1 MIKNF
6 LKWSFNIYKH
16 SGMFQIWNI
25 DLSKISGLGS
35 DAEDKVSAKTTFNN
49 LLYPAYKISISRST
63 RPESI
68 IMITEITMPKLYPSP
83 LLAILKRLVLKI
95 SVDKYKKKFL

>member
-1 MIKNF
+1 
-6 LKWSFNIYKH
+6 
-16 SGMFQIWNI
+16 MFQIWNI

-35 DAEDKVSAKTTFNN
+35 DAEDKVSAKTTFNT

-63 RPESI
+63 RPENI

-83 LLAILKRLVLKI
+83 LLAILIRLVLKI
-95 SVDKYKKKFL
+95 SVNKSKNNCSTSSNEP